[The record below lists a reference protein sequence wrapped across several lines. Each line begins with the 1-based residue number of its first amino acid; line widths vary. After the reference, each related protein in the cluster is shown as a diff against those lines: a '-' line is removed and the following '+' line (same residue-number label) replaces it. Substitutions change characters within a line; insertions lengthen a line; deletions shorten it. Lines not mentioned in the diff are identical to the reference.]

1 MGLGKFESHSSGLG
15 NVERIERR
23 EFVRIDIPPD
33 FFLVFFFYKWKRR
46 WRRFWFFSFVVS
58 FFERE
63 AFREQRGARSV
74 IVAAIARVG

>member
-33 FFLVFFFYKWKRR
+33 FFLVFFFINGRGDGED
-46 WRRFWFFSFVVS
+46 FGFFRLLFLFSRGRL
-58 FFERE
+58 FESSAE
-63 AFREQRGARSV
+63 LDP
-74 IVAAIARVG
+74 